1 MRIAIGS
8 DAEDNVQDILLTL
21 HAVRHTYDPTRPF
34 RPWLAG
40 IARHRV
46 MDRLR
51 RQGRIAARE
60 VALDLTHEAFAA
72 PEPSH
77 EENSARRAMRA
88 GLAAL
93 PAGQRQALTL
103 VKVEEMSLREASA
116 ASGISIAALKVA
128 THRGVKALR
137 RMLGEAR

>member
-1 MRIAIGS
+1 
-8 DAEDNVQDILLTL
+8 
-21 HAVRHTYDPTRPF
+21 
-34 RPWLAG
+34 
-40 IARHRV
+40 